1 MSNSIGHPEKAT
13 LDAYALGWLGM
24 AEMERVETH
33 LASCLSCGQRLQ
45 SVPDDRLV
53 ILLRRLLSSEAGLT
67 SPSVCPLI
75 PGTKTP

>member
-1 MSNSIGHPEKAT
+1 MSNSMGHPEPAT
-13 LDAYALGWLGM
+13 LEAYALGWLGM

-33 LASCLSCGQRLQ
+33 LANCLSCGQRLQ

-53 ILLRRLLSSEAGLT
+53 ILLRRLLPAEVGLT
-67 SPSVCPLI
+67 LPIVCPLI